1 MAQELEFEQI
11 QDMRCRSQVPMGM
24 AAPMIPKDDGCR
36 FSKQQS
42 NEGPFQFHFGTAIQ
56 ALKAGKKVGR
66 IGWNG
71 KGMWLELS
79 AYGPGAMY
87 KDRPLHPHI
96 LMATAQGDYVPWL
109 ASQTDMLTE
118 DWVVVNE

>member
-1 MAQELEFEQI
+1 MDKQMEINQI
-11 QDMRCRSQVPMGM
+11 QDAQKTGVIHRVPTGM
-24 AAPMIPKDDGCR
+24 SNVPYGCTKPL
-36 FSKQQS
+36 F
-42 NEGPFQFHFGTAIQ
+42 NNGPFTFFFGTAIQ

-66 IGWNG
+66 TGWNE

-79 AYGPGAMY
+79 EYGPGAMY

-109 ASQTDMLTE
+109 ASQTDMLAE
-118 DWVVVNE
+118 DWVVVN